1 MFTGIVETLGRVV
14 SVDTAQGRVR
24 LVIEAAA
31 EAFELR
37 AGDSVSVNGAC
48 LTVAGFAE
56 KALCF
61 DAVPETLARTSLGEL
76 APGDAVHLER
86 AMRADARFDG
96 HIVQGHVDEAGSV
109 HRLAGSPEAGEVRLH
124 IRSSPAFAALL
135 VEKGSVAV
143 EGVSLTVAALHPD
156 GFEVALIPH
165 TLSVTRLGALSPGAR
180 VNLEADVIGKYVMRY
195 LSRVNTGGGN

>member
-14 SVDTAQGRVR
+14 SVEEARGRVR
-24 LVIEAAA
+24 LVIEPAADDFA
-31 EAFELR
+31 LR

-48 LTVAGFAE
+48 LTVAALE
-56 KALCF
+56 AKALAF

-109 HRLAGSPEAGEVRLH
+109 HGLAGSKDAGEVRLCV
-124 IRSSPAFAALL
+124 RTTYGFAALL

-156 GFEVALIPH
+156 GFEAALIPH
-165 TLSVTRLGALSPGAR
+165 TIKVTRLGALSPGDR

-195 LSRVNTGGGN
+195 LARVNAGGGN

>member
-14 SVDTAQGRVR
+14 AVEKAQGRVR
-24 LVIEAAA
+24 LVIEADA
-31 EAFELR
+31 EDFAVR
-37 AGDSVSVNGAC
+37 AGDSVAVNGAC
-48 LTVAGFAE
+48 LTVAGPPA
-56 KALCF
+56 KAMHF
-61 DAVPETLARTSLGEL
+61 DAVPETLARTSLGRL

-109 HRLAGSPEAGEVRLH
+109 HRLSAAPGAGETRLR
-124 IRSSPAFAALL
+124 INTSPAFVALL
-135 VEKGSVAV
+135 VEKGSATV
-143 EGVSLTVAALHPD
+143 EGVSLTVAALHAD

-165 TLSVTRLGALSPGAR
+165 TLSVTRLGALAPGDR

-195 LSRVNTGGGN
+195 LSRMNAGGDK